1 MIGGGIRAVKA
12 GRNLFK
18 LDESI
23 RNYCGHL
30 RDLAHGH
37 KTTDAAPTERTRL
50 AAAQADA
57 IELKNARARGTLVDS
72 EAVARE
78 WEGIFHGDLPL
89 VWSPD
94 IDSEFLSHW
103 NPPFHSVLQIRYPLL
118 LSGLTI
124 EC

>member
-78 WEGIFHGDLPL
+78 WEGICRTLRVGMLRVPKRAAARLPHL
-89 VWSPD
+89 TLQDVRE
-94 IDSEFLSHW
+94 IDAEVRAVLTEF
-103 NPPFHSVLQIRYPLL
+103 V
-118 LSGLTI
+118 
-124 EC
+124 

>member
-1 MIGGGIRAVKA
+1 VKA
-12 GRNLFK
+12 ARNLFK

-57 IELKNARARGTLVDS
+57 IELKNARAR
-72 EAVARE
+72 AVH
-78 WEGIFHGDLPL
+78 WSIPKPL
-89 VWSPD
+89 RGNGRAYAERFVSGCFG
-94 IDSEFLSHW
+94 FL
-103 NPPFHSVLQIRYPLL
+103 NVPPLGFRI
-118 LSGLTI
+118 
-124 EC
+124 